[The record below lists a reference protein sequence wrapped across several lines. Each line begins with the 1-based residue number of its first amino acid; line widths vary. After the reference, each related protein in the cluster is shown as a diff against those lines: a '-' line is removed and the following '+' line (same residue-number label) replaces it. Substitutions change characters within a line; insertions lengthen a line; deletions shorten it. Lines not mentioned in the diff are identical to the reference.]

1 MSMQCKQI
9 WLNLKYLIILIFLKS
24 EKQFNNLWFVFMKG
38 NRKSN
43 THGVFAL
50 SWKAIILIFF
60 FVPYDKKN
68 IAWMFEKYKDLF
80 SQKIRISLGRCLW
93 EIWFFLGGG
102 INLYIS
108 LTIMQLMYLE
118 HAKYN
123 TLSVMINFYWTHL
136 FEPVSA
142 FRLEHWPVHSSHWS
156 ALSLTWS
163 SSMSTTV
170 LFAIHVAHLW
180 SAGVSPG
187 TPDSSQL
194 SCWLRSSW

>member
-1 MSMQCKQI
+1 MIRVYERKQKI
-9 WLNLKYLIILIFLKS
+9 
-24 EKQFNNLWFVFMKG
+24 
-38 NRKSN
+38 

-50 SWKAIILIFF
+50 SWKAIILILFLF
-60 FVPYDKKN
+60 RMIKKILHECSKN
-68 IAWMFEKYKDLF
+68 IKIYSHRKLKFPSGVVFGKYD
-80 SQKIRISLGRCLW
+80 
-93 EIWFFLGGG
+93 FFLGGG

-194 SCWLRSSW
+194 SCWLRWSL